1 MHLGILV
8 VENKQLDRILPDKE
22 VFLFLVY
29 LSIFI
34 ISAISP
40 VTWDASIVVHPI
52 ASIPI
57 LLYNSF

>member
-29 LSIFI
+29 LLF
-34 ISAISP
+34 
-40 VTWDASIVVHPI
+40 
-52 ASIPI
+52 
-57 LLYNSF
+57 LLLVLFPSLHEMRP

>member
-8 VENKQLDRILPDKE
+8 VENKQLDRISPDKE

-52 ASIPI
+52 VSIPI
-57 LLYNSF
+57 LLYTSF